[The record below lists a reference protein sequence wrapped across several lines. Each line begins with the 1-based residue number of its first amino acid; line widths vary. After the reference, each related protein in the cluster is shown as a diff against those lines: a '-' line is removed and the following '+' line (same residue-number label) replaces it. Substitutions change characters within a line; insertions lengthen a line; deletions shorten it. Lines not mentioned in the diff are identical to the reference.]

1 MNNQVTC
8 FLLYGSDNQQNKTIK
23 GLTESPRTDQ
33 IFLLTDHPE
42 DKDIPTE
49 KCHLLPSF
57 SFQHTEGI
65 RQMLAL
71 TRTPYL
77 LIYTKPHTLD
87 MGYMAL
93 ERMCDYLAA
102 PESGMVY
109 ADHYQVTEG
118 VRKPHPVIDYQPG
131 SVRDDFD
138 FGSVLLFKTAALQE
152 AFDTITHQP
161 EYQYSALYAVRL
173 ALSQKYELTHI
184 REFLYTEIEEDT
196 RLSGEKQFDYVDPRN
211 RSVQLERETAFT
223 YYLKNIHAFLPPVE
237 RKIDL
242 SEGEFAYEASVI
254 IPVRNRI
261 RTIADAI
268 ESVLKQ
274 ETDFPFN
281 LIVIDN
287 HSTDGTT
294 ECIDQYA
301 GNEKVIHLIPE
312 RDDLGIGGCWNLGVH
327 HPLCGRFAVQLDS
340 DDLYSSP
347 SICFWQIPL
356 PIGLDSDD
364 LYSSPSTLQTIV
376 DKFRRER
383 CAMVIGSYRM
393 TNFQLETL
401 PPGVIDHKEW
411 TDTNGHNNALR
422 INGLGAPRAF
432 FTPLLRKIRV
442 PNTSYGEDYA
452 LGLAFSR
459 EYRIG
464 RIYDVLYLCRR
475 WEGNSD
481 AALSIEKQNQN
492 NSYKDSLRTLEIR
505 KRQALLHHPLSWEDA
520 APAAS
525 AETFIRHQLDTW
537 PLARKNHEALAH
549 VQTRTL
555 SLGTNDI
562 TVQFNPARAVSTCA
576 KVDKASIAARP
587 CFLCLSHKPEEQ
599 ESVRIQ
605 LDEPFSLRL
614 NPYPILPGH
623 LTISTES
630 HQWQTLAYKT
640 SRRLPERLVDWL
652 EKHFASGYTVFYN
665 GAKCGASAPD
675 HFHFQAVRQEDVPL
689 IRQWERLMS
698 TAVEKGF
705 EPLSDGKS
713 CIAYDIEGYFC
724 PIRAFI
730 TQGGLATGVRLI
742 DSYLHSLPLHE
753 EETEPRYNLFAWN
766 DPRYGFVTV
775 YIPRTAHR
783 PQCYTAEGDAQ
794 LIVSPGA
801 LDMAGILVTAR
812 EEDFQKLDADTLR
825 QIYHEV
831 TH

>member
-8 FLLYGSDNQQNKTIK
+8 FLLYESDNQLNKAIK
-23 GLTESPRTDQ
+23 GLTDCSRTDQ

-42 DKDIPTE
+42 DKDTPTE
-49 KCHLLPSF
+49 KCHFLPSF

-223 YYLKNIHAFLPPVE
+223 YYLKNIHAFLPPVKRE
-237 RKIDL
+237 IDL

-327 HPLCGRFAVQLDS
+327 HPLCGRFAVQ
-340 DDLYSSP
+340 
-347 SICFWQIPL
+347 
-356 PIGLDSDD
+356 LDSDD

-505 KRQALLHHPLSWEDA
+505 KRQALLRHPLSWEDA

-599 ESVRIQ
+599 ESIRIQ
-605 LDEPFSLRL
+605 LDESFSLRL

-630 HQWQTLAYKT
+630 HQWQTLADKT

-652 EKHFASGYTVFYN
+652 EKNFASGYTVFYN

-689 IRQWERLMS
+689 IRQWEKLMS
-698 TAVEKGF
+698 TAIEKGF

-742 DSYLHSLPLHE
+742 DNYLHSLPLHE
-753 EETEPRYNLFAWN
+753 GETEPRYNLFAWN
-766 DPRYGFVTV
+766 DPRYGFVTA

-812 EEDFQKLDADTLR
+812 EEDFQKLNADTLR

>member
-23 GLTESPRTDQ
+23 GLTESSQTDQ

-49 KCHLLPSF
+49 KCHFLPSF

-347 SICFWQIPL
+347 S
-356 PIGLDSDD
+356 
-364 LYSSPSTLQTIV
+364 TLQTIV

-432 FTPLLRKIRV
+432 FTALLRKVRV

-505 KRQALLHHPLSWEDA
+505 KRQALLRHPLSWKDA

-623 LTISTES
+623 LTISAES
-630 HQWQTLAYKT
+630 HQWQTLADKT

-652 EKHFASGYTVFYN
+652 EKNFASGYTVFYN
-665 GAKCGASAPD
+665 GAQCGASAPD

-689 IRQWERLMS
+689 IRQWEKLMS

-753 EETEPRYNLFAWN
+753 GETEPRYNLFAWN

-783 PQCYTAEGDAQ
+783 PQCYTAEGDTQ

>member
-23 GLTESPRTDQ
+23 GLTESSRTDQ

-49 KCHLLPSF
+49 KCHFLPSF

-65 RQMLAL
+65 RQMLAF

-161 EYQYSALYAVRL
+161 EYQYSALYTVRL

-254 IPVRNRI
+254 TPVRNRI

-327 HPLCGRFAVQLDS
+327 HPLCGRFAVQ
-340 DDLYSSP
+340 
-347 SICFWQIPL
+347 
-356 PIGLDSDD
+356 LDSDD

-505 KRQALLHHPLSWEDA
+505 KRQALLRHPLSWEDA

-537 PLARKNHEALAH
+537 PLARKTTKHWH
-549 VQTRTL
+549 TY
-555 SLGTNDI
+555 
-562 TVQFNPARAVSTCA
+562 
-576 KVDKASIAARP
+576 RP
-587 CFLCLSHKPEEQ
+587 VHFH
-599 ESVRIQ
+599 SVRTTSPCSSIRHA
-605 LDEPFSLRL
+605 PF
-614 NPYPILPGH
+614 LP
-623 LTISTES
+623 
-630 HQWQTLAYKT
+630 
-640 SRRLPERLVDWL
+640 
-652 EKHFASGYTVFYN
+652 
-665 GAKCGASAPD
+665 
-675 HFHFQAVRQEDVPL
+675 VP
-689 IRQWERLMS
+689 
-698 TAVEKGF
+698 K
-705 EPLSDGKS
+705 
-713 CIAYDIEGYFC
+713 
-724 PIRAFI
+724 
-730 TQGGLATGVRLI
+730 
-742 DSYLHSLPLHE
+742 
-753 EETEPRYNLFAWN
+753 
-766 DPRYGFVTV
+766 
-775 YIPRTAHR
+775 
-783 PQCYTAEGDAQ
+783 
-794 LIVSPGA
+794 
-801 LDMAGILVTAR
+801 
-812 EEDFQKLDADTLR
+812 
-825 QIYHEV
+825 
-831 TH
+831 